1 MEVRV
6 QKKNIRRRNLRK
18 NPITNNLSCEN
29 LFENILWNFQELNQM
44 TLKKIIIVIKKFFF
58 KLNIF
63 WVIYKSYVT
72 FKTRNLANI
81 RISRTNSF
89 SCSF

>member
-1 MEVRV
+1 MEFPRV
-6 QKKNIRRRNLRK
+6 ESK
-18 NPITNNLSCEN
+18 
-29 LFENILWNFQELNQM
+29 
-44 TLKKIIIVIKKFFF
+44 TLKKIIIVIKNFFF

-89 SCSF
+89 SYSF